1 MKTIPWWS
9 CCVILGLTSCGGGNL
24 QHMDATPYVDLIQRP
39 NGECPQSK
47 QEQGIMN
54 KHPDATIIA
63 TVSEITGANVMTT
76 AQIPVKGN
84 QTVYIGCTILPSGQS
99 ADRKILNVQFE

>member
-9 CCVILGLTSCGGGNL
+9 CCVVLGLTACGGANL
-24 QHMDATPYVDLIQRP
+24 QHMDATPYVELINRP

-54 KHPDATIIA
+54 KHSDATIMV
-63 TVSEITGANVMTT
+63 TVSEITGANVVTT
-76 AQIPVKGN
+76 TEIPVKAN
-84 QTVYIGCTILPSGQS
+84 ETMYLGCTLLPSGQN

>member
-1 MKTIPWWS
+1 MKTFRWWYG
-9 CCVILGLTSCGGGNL
+9 CVVLGLTACGGGNL
-24 QHMDATPYVDLIQRP
+24 QHMDATPYVDLINRP

-63 TVSEITGANVMTT
+63 TVSEVTGANVVTT
-76 AQIPVKGN
+76 AQIPVKSN
-84 QTVYIGCTILPSGQS
+84 ETVYLGCTILPSGQH

>member
-1 MKTIPWWS
+1 MKTIPWWY
-9 CCVILGLTSCGGGNL
+9 CCLVLALTSCGGGNI

-47 QEQGIMN
+47 LEQGIMN

-63 TVSEITGANVMTT
+63 TVSEITGANVVTT
-76 AQIPVKGN
+76 TQMSVKGN
-84 QTVYIGCTILPSGQS
+84 QTVYLGCTLLPSGQD

>member
-1 MKTIPWWS
+1 MKTIRWWS
-9 CCVILGLTSCGGGNL
+9 CCVVLGLTACGGANL
-24 QHMDATPYVDLIQRP
+24 EHMDATPYVALIERP

-54 KHPDATIIA
+54 KHPDATILA
-63 TVSEITGANVMTT
+63 TVSEVTGANVGTT
-76 AQIPVKGN
+76 AQISVKPN
-84 QTVYIGCTILPSGQS
+84 ETVYLGCTILPTGQN